1 MLWEHAIQ
9 HCEQYHGVIPI
20 PISEEENEALQSY
33 MKANHIDK
41 AWLDLER
48 VEHNPVW
55 EIENNTGE
63 KFVFDEIFVIQ
74 FISFSCDIKQY
85 CLGDL
90 SFCLCIF
97 NYSYRY

>member
-1 MLWEHAIQ
+1 MLWEHAVQ

-20 PISEEENEALQSY
+20 PTSMEENKALQSY
-33 MKANHIDK
+33 MKDNHIDK

-55 EIENNTGE
+55 EIENNTGN
-63 KFVFDEIFVIQ
+63 KFKFDGIFVFQ
-74 FISFSCDIKQY
+74 FISFICEIKPY
-85 CLGDL
+85 FLENLCLL
-90 SFCLCIF
+90 IF